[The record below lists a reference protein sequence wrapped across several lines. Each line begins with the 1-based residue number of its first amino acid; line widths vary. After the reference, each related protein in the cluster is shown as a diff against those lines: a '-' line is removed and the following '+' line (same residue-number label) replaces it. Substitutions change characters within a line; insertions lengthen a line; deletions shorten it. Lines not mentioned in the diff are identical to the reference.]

1 MPLNNFGAVISGR
14 LYRAAQPDAEPWPM
28 LKGFGIQTVFKLNG
42 AEYPTDRE
50 SREAG
55 AGVEIRSFDIDQW
68 HPSVK
73 ETLGIVSQIEDA
85 LTRGAALVHCTH
97 GRDRTGLI
105 IGALRLRVQ
114 KWALSR
120 VEQERRVYGVVG
132 LIVLAD
138 REIAECLA
146 LISGMK

>member
-1 MPLNNFGAVISGR
+1 
-14 LYRAAQPDAEPWPM
+14 M
-28 LKGFGIQTVFKLNG
+28 LRGFGVLTVFKLNG
-42 AEYPTDRE
+42 AEYPVARE

-55 AGVEIRSFDIDQW
+55 PGIEIRSFDVDQW

-85 LTRGAALVHCTH
+85 LSRGAALVHCTH
-97 GRDRTGLI
+97 GRDRTGLV
-105 IGALRLRVQ
+105 IGALRLHVQ

-132 LIVLAD
+132 LIALAD
-138 REIAECLA
+138 HEIAEALA
-146 LISGMK
+146 LISGMC